1 MMVLSLGGVG
11 TATLNSSLNSRIF
24 LIDRKLLVAI
34 ALLAGE
40 AIAPLFQWHLTLMDS
55 LAKKFYN
62 LTNWSKITY
71 CPIHLSIVKIF

>member
-40 AIAPLFQWHLTLMDS
+40 AIAPLF
-55 LAKKFYN
+55 
-62 LTNWSKITY
+62 
-71 CPIHLSIVKIF
+71 P